1 MEELDGSLRNP
12 YIFATV
18 LVYGPVLFIA
28 HINWV
33 CCWAVALTSK
43 LSRVLPLTVNML
55 GMRRWS
61 MRLVPTELELT
72 RVLIPR
78 GERTA
83 VGPIPDK
90 RRSWVVPT
98 VPAASMTSFLAVT
111 TIGVS
116 TARLLSYEL

>member
-1 MEELDGSLRNP
+1 MEELDGSLKNP

-18 LVYGPVLFIA
+18 LVYGPVLFFA

-33 CCWAVALTSK
+33 CCWAVVLTSR

-61 MRLVPTELELT
+61 MRLAPTKFELMM
-72 RVLIPR
+72 
-78 GERTA
+78 GETTTLAREA
-83 VGPIPDK
+83 LGPIPDR

-98 VPAASMTSFLAVT
+98 VPAARMTSLLAVT
-111 TIGVS
+111 TVGVS
-116 TARLLSYEL
+116 TVQVINYEF